1 MTGTDFTN
9 LERGDGD
16 PGSTAAWKGE
26 RRGHPSALAG
36 VRSRSGRPHL
46 LFLGPCPHP
55 AAGMA
60 LAAQSTGRSQEPTIP
75 AGFAGISLPV
85 CPPCQAVS
93 RFWPPQERRPLGEG
107 SSGQIRPET
116 PPSRLSTAE
125 GPAGPGQLGVCA
137 TPLPVFPSCRT
148 ASWFWP
154 SQGHHPRSGRRQ
166 SGQNRPRTPP
176 GRPSAAEGP
185 AGSGQPATCSPARLP
200 ALLGGKPIPAG
211 LEALSPLGQATPSPK
226 WP

>member
-46 LFLGPCPHP
+46 LFFGPCPHP
-55 AAGMA
+55 AAVMA
-60 LAAQSTGRSQEPTIP
+60 LAAQPTGRSQEPIIP

-107 SSGQIRPET
+107 SSGQGGPET
-116 PPSRLSTAE
+116 PPGRLSTAE
-125 GPAGPGQLGVCA
+125 DPAGPGQPGVCA
-137 TPLPVFPSCRT
+137 TPLPICPPCRT
-148 ASWFWP
+148 ASRFWP
-154 SQGHHPRSGRRQ
+154 SQGHHPLGEGSP
-166 SGQNRPRTPP
+166 GQGGPETPP
-176 GRPSAAEGP
+176 GRLSTAEGP
-185 AGSGQPATCSPARLP
+185 VGPGQPVICSTPLP
-200 ALLGGKPIPAG
+200 IL
-211 LEALSPLGQATPSPK
+211 PSCRTASQF
-226 WP
+226 